1 MIALHIHISSSPEI
15 SNRCATAIAGTKG
28 VNDIR
33 RDISGPVISF
43 IFNTQ
48 NSVTSRCRAGEGIHL
63 IALGRCRGMGSVY
76 CNVLVSRQDSFAQ
89 EPILLQEIFDVLM
102 EILKD

>member
-1 MIALHIHISSSPEI
+1 MHIILI
-15 SNRCATAIAGTKG
+15 ITKG

-102 EILKD
+102 EILKDLAF

>member
-1 MIALHIHISSSPEI
+1 MVRHVYVCQKQKALPCIYFV
-15 SNRCATAIAGTKG
+15 TKG